1 VIPEWMAH
9 LVSCAC
15 AVPPERFSRFLPP
28 SDGAGRQ
35 SAVLMLFGDDLPH
48 GPDVLL
54 IERAVT
60 MRTHGG
66 QPAFPGGAMDD
77 HDQGPTATALR
88 EAAEET
94 GLDPAG
100 VVITATLPSLWV
112 PVSNYVVTPV
122 LAYWREPSAITAA
135 DPAEVAAVVRVPVAD
150 LVNPDNRIMI
160 RHPSGYIGPAFT
172 VGGLTVWGFTGG
184 LLATL
189 MDVAGWSQPWDET
202 RVVPLEERL

>member
-1 VIPEWMAH
+1 
-9 LVSCAC
+9 
-15 AVPPERFSRFLPP
+15 
-28 SDGAGRQ
+28 
-35 SAVLMLFGDDLPH
+35 MLFGDDLPH

-54 IERAVT
+54 IQRAHT

-66 QPAFPGGAMDD
+66 QPAFPGGAMDHMD
-77 HDQGPTATALR
+77 EGPTHTALR

-100 VVITATLPSLWV
+100 VAVVATLPSLWV
-112 PVSNYVVTPV
+112 PVSNFVVAPV
-122 LAYWREPSAITAA
+122 LAYWQEPSAITAA
-135 DPAEVAAVVRVPVAD
+135 DPAEVAAVVRVPVSD
-150 LVNPDNRIMI
+150 LINPENRIQI

-189 MDVAGWSQPWDET
+189 VDVAGWSQPWDES
-202 RVVPLEERL
+202 RIVPLEEL